1 MDPRGAKGARVK
13 LRIAVARIV
22 RLNQRCGPPAKPAS
36 GMSQCPSRHARN
48 LCGSRLCKKPQ
59 ALLRFFDSICTR
71 LWSPP
76 LVVRCEWL

>member
-22 RLNQRCGPPAKPAS
+22 RLNQRCGPPAKSAS

-48 LCGSRLCKKPQ
+48 LCGRDSAKNPKPS
-59 ALLRFFDSICTR
+59 FDSSIR
-71 LWSPP
+71 FAPASSGQLWSAS
-76 LVVRCEWL
+76 L